1 MEIVKAEIGH
11 ADIVGWVHSEAWKQ
25 AYRGVFPDKYLN
37 EDTPEKRTQEFLDSC
52 KNKGVCYYMICEEDQ
67 AVGIIKL
74 IDEEEV
80 CEISSFYILDEHR
93 NRGFGKQV
101 VEYLRK
107 EFNKKKLVLWVLEEN
122 VKARRFYEYNGFKST
137 GNTRVIQRGNQ
148 YVQLQYEL

>member
-37 EDTPEKRTQEFLDSC
+37 EDTPEKRTQEFWDSC

-122 VKARRFYEYNGFKST
+122 VKARRFYEYNDFKST